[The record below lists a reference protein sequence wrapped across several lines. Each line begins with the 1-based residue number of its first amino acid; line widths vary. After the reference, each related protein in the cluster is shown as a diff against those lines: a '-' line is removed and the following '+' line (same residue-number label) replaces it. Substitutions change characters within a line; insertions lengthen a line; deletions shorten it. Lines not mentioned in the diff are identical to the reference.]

1 VLESAR
7 YISVADFIEHVESI
21 LAAIWIM
28 GLFVKVT
35 VFYYAVVIG
44 MSQWL
49 NLSDHRAVVLP
60 VGFLIVL
67 MSMWA
72 APDLQKMFDFIV
84 TTYPFYKITV
94 QTLIPTVLLLIAL
107 LRKNL
112 RQAAGGE
119 G

>member
-1 VLESAR
+1 
-7 YISVADFIEHVESI
+7 
-21 LAAIWIM
+21 M

-44 MSQWL
+44 LSQWL
-49 NLSDHRAVVLP
+49 NLSDYRPVVLP
-60 VGFLIVL
+60 VGFLIVV
-67 MSMWA
+67 MSIWV
-72 APDLQKMFDFIV
+72 APNLQELFEVIG

-107 LRKNL
+107 LRKNFP
-112 RQAAGGE
+112 QAVEEE